1 VDRRELVLSFVL
13 NSICDDCENVDQI
26 ILNQVAADGA
36 KCGLTIE
43 RGEIVDALSR
53 MIEDDLAKAYILSC
67 WEPAIEL
74 QGMPNI
80 EVPEEY
86 FETYFYIT
94 EKGMGLHESDKAW
107 WPFDDDGELRPDWR
121 LDATEA

>member
-1 VDRRELVLSFVL
+1 MDRKGLVLRFVL

-26 ILNQVAADGA
+26 ILNQVAEDGA

-43 RGEIVDALSR
+43 RGEIVDALSG
-53 MIEDDLAKAYILSC
+53 MIENGLAKAYALSC
-67 WEPAIEL
+67 WEPAREL
-74 QGMPNI
+74 QGMPDI
-80 EVPEEY
+80 RVPEEY

-94 EKGMGLHESDKAW
+94 EKGMDVHESDKAW
-107 WPFDDDGELRPDWR
+107 WPFDDEGRLRPDWH